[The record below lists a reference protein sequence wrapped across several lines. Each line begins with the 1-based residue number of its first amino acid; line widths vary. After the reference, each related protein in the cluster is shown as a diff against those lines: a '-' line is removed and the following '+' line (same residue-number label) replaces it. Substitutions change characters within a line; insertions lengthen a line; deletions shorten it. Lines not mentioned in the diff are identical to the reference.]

1 MADRNRAASS
11 NSLKRLREVSPEAE
25 DLGDVGEESQISTF
39 SIDDEI
45 SCGIC
50 LGVLE
55 SPYTVIPC
63 LHTFDKDCLV
73 GWWQRNDTCPLCK
86 TRATSGR
93 HSFQLQ
99 AIVNHYDSKRP
110 PHKRAHTDNAGAGQ
124 EAGKAEIYP
133 FGVAPPAVVNQPQDH
148 DEDEHED
155 EGFDEDNEDE
165 DNDEDD
171 GDRNVLVGGRIV
183 FPCPACRPGHPS
195 GYTCPTPIPEPTE
208 AVKDSEAQD
217 YLNGRRAIIEPARGN
232 ARIPFAEGLHN
243 APGAEH
249 LFTAELK
256 AEINHACEEHVA
268 CFRCSSYLPRN
279 WPGRAQS
286 ICKGCGIATCEVF
299 DQLGCPLGMMNRFL
313 TPFNEAG
320 NRTPPEIL
328 WERISGRH
336 PRFFA
341 NRTEYQRF
349 LDRLAANNITVNSVA
364 QELLR
369 EAGHGEMDCFCSPC
383 IASTLHHGFAENWRR
398 KMENGEVPLPAQA
411 PNLANCWY
419 GRDCRT
425 QSHNAGH
432 AARLSHD
439 CDPRPPNQAQQAP
452 APDPAPA
459 PALVADQPNDQDP
472 AQIAGPPQN
481 PDPAPAPVP

>member
-1 MADRNRAASS
+1 MADENVAGDLTPS
-11 NSLKRLREVSPEAE
+11 KRPRDVTPEEE
-25 DLGDVGEESQISTF
+25 DHTGVGEESQISTF

-110 PHKRAHTDNAGAGQ
+110 PHKRARADDAGAGQ
-124 EAGKAEIYP
+124 LQPDKAEIYP
-133 FGVAPPAVVNQPQDH
+133 FGVAPPAVDQPNYH
-148 DEDEHED
+148 DEDEDEED
-155 EGFDEDNEDE
+155 DREDDDDEEEEEEED
-165 DNDEDD
+165 DDEDD
-171 GDRNVLVGGRIV
+171 VNLLVGGRIV

-195 GYTCPTPIPEPTE
+195 GYTCPLPIPEPTD

-217 YLNGRRAIIEPARGN
+217 YLNGRRAIIEPTRGN
-232 ARIPFAEGLHN
+232 RRIPFAEGLHN

-256 AEINHACEEHVA
+256 AEIERACEEHVS
-268 CFRCSSYLPRN
+268 CMRCSSYIPRN
-279 WPGRAQS
+279 WPSSARS
-286 ICKGCGIATCEVF
+286 MCKGCGNASCAAF
-299 DQLGCPLGMMNRFL
+299 DQMGCPWGIADPNLI
-313 TPFNEAG
+313 PFNEAG
-320 NRTPPEIL
+320 NTFGAGIL
-328 WERISGRH
+328 WEEVSRGHPHFFRNQSERH
-336 PRFFA
+336 RF
-341 NRTEYQRF
+341 TDQ
-349 LDRLAANNITVNSVA
+349 LVANNITVPSAA

-369 EAGHGEMDCFCSPC
+369 AAGHGQADYFCWNC
-383 IASTLHHGFAENWRR
+383 IDSTLRNGFAESWKR
-398 KMENGEVPLPAQA
+398 KKENGEVQVPALA
-411 PNLANCWY
+411 PNISNCWY
-419 GRDCRT
+419 GRECRT
-425 QSHNAGH
+425 QGHNALH
-432 AARLSHD
+432 AARFNHD
-439 CDPRPPNQAQQAP
+439 CNPRPQGRAQPAPP

-459 PALVADQPNDQDP
+459 QPQGQDP
-472 AQIAGPPQN
+472 AQPAVPPQD
-481 PDPAPAPVP
+481 PDPAPAAAPAP